1 MKNTLG
7 IDLGTSSVKLLLRH
21 ADGRIEKAREP
32 YEAKNPAGWLAAL
45 VRACRQM
52 DLSCVDAVALSS
64 QVGTYVI
71 NETDVISWSDGAGLS
86 ELHEIKARYP
96 QEKCIKEITM
106 PHPDI
111 VSYPLP
117 RLSYMKKAYPDLR
130 SVCMPKE
137 LLVRYLTGRMVSDI
151 YSWRGLAN
159 LDTGKYSCYFLDEL
173 GIEESILPPLCRP
186 TDLAGV
192 VTKEAAKET
201 GLREGAAVYA
211 GCNDYFAALLGT
223 GIHQIGDL
231 FDITGTSEHIGGI
244 TEEMLPDAPPVS
256 GKYFVNCVRYGVT
269 GSSGASLDYAGRLY
283 RGAVDLKK
291 CREKKP
297 PLFLPYLNGE
307 RCPVCDPDAR
317 GVFFGIS
324 GNCDPE
330 LMAYAIMEG
339 VSFSLKQILETLG
352 VSGERI
358 IVTGGA
364 AQSDQLNQLKANIL
378 GITVAALDEP
388 DASALGAAMLAGIG
402 AGAFAGL
409 KEAIDACVGS
419 VRVFMPEADYDDG
432 GRYAMYKQMYPLLKD
447 QFAKWKEI
455 KS

>member
-1 MKNTLG
+1 MKSTLG
-7 IDLGTSSVKLLLRH
+7 IDLGTSSVKLLVRH

-45 VRACRQM
+45 VRACRKI
-52 DLSCVDAVALSS
+52 DLTCVDAVALSA
-64 QVGTYVI
+64 QVGTYVV
-71 NETDVISWSDGAGLS
+71 NEQDVISWSDAAGLS
-86 ELHEIKARYP
+86 ELHEIKARYA
-96 QEKCIKEITM
+96 QETFIREITM

-117 RLSYMKKAYPDLR
+117 RLAYMKKAYPVLE

-137 LLVRYLTGRMVSDI
+137 LLIRYLTGSMVSDI

-159 LDTGKYSCYFLDEL
+159 LDTGKYSRYFLDEL
-173 GIEESILPPLCRP
+173 GIDERILPPLCLP
-186 TDLAGV
+186 TDLAGT
-192 VTKEAAKET
+192 VTCEAAQQT
-201 GLREGAAVYA
+201 GLREGVSVYA

-223 GIHQIGDL
+223 GIHQVGDL

-244 TEEMLPDAPPVS
+244 TSSMLSYAPPVS
-256 GKYFVNCVRYGVT
+256 GRYFVDYVRYGVT
-269 GSSGASLDYAGRLY
+269 GSSGASLDYAARLWQ
-283 RGAVDLKK
+283 GKVDIKA

-307 RCPVCDPDAR
+307 RCPVCDPDAK

-324 GNCDPE
+324 GGCDAE
-330 LMAYAIMEG
+330 LMAYSIMEG
-339 VSFSLKQILETLG
+339 VSFSLKQILQTLG
-352 VSGERI
+352 VTGERI

-364 AQSDQLNQLKANIL
+364 AQSDQLNQLKADIL

-402 AGAFAGL
+402 AGAFADL

-419 VRVFMPEADYDDG
+419 VRVFTPDAAYDDG
-432 GRYAMYKQMYPLLKD
+432 GRYEMYKQMYPLLKD
-447 QFAKWKEI
+447 QFRKWKEI
-455 KS
+455 NS